1 MKILITTIFDYP
13 HEGGL
18 SSHIST
24 LKEGLEER
32 GHTVDVLSFSDLGS
46 LKKKLFAQAP
56 GYIVNRFKKGHGQLL
71 NDLQRKKLLEKAL
84 KEKAG
89 DYDVI
94 NSQDIFATLASASTG
109 VPVVAT
115 VHGYYAYEAIS
126 RGAIQQETNT
136 ADKYRNLEKEAYQ
149 AADLN
154 VTVDQRIRDYLKDTA
169 DVEAQVMKNF
179 INTKRFDRID
189 VNLDELKQ
197 SHDIPTDSK
206 MLFVPRRLT
215 EKNGV
220 IYPILALP
228 DILKQHPNTMLV
240 YAGTGEQ
247 MTAMKKKIAEL
258 GLQENVR
265 LLGSVAP
272 EDMTSLYQ
280 AADIVLIPSVHSH
293 GVEEATSISALEAM
307 GSGTPVIAGAV
318 GGLKEII
325 DHEKDGLLF
334 GDRNVEELSSH
345 VIKLLDLP
353 QFGKEIAINSKRKIS
368 ESYSHQAAAERFE
381 AVYNEAINSKMIID

>member
-18 SSHIST
+18 SSHVST

-46 LKKKLFAQAP
+46 LKKKVLAQAP

-71 NDLQRKKLLEKAL
+71 NDLQRKKLLEEAL
-84 KEKAG
+84 KDKASN
-89 DYDVI
+89 YDVI
-94 NSQDIFATLASASTG
+94 NSQDIFATLASTATD

-136 ADKYRNLEKEAYQ
+136 SDKYRNLEKEAYQ

-169 DVEAQVMKNF
+169 GVEAEVMKNF

-197 SHDIPTDSK
+197 SHDIPSDRE

-228 DILKQHPNTMLV
+228 EVLKQHPKTMLV

-247 MTAMKKKIAEL
+247 MPAMKKKIAEL
-258 GLQENVR
+258 GLQENIR

-272 EDMTSLYQ
+272 EEMTSLYQ

-334 GDRNVEELSSH
+334 GDRDVKKLGSH
-345 VIKLLDLP
+345 VIKLLQEAHYGEQL
-353 QFGKEIAINSKRKIS
+353 AIKAREKIS
-368 ESYSHQAAAERFE
+368 TSYSHQAAAEKFE
-381 AVYNEAINSKMIID
+381 SFYNTAINSKKKIT